1 MSAPAGTTEAAAG
14 APRPG
19 LLTGPYRTPTIGI
32 LVVVTLLAFEQ
43 MAVGTTMPVA
53 ARELGGLSMYAWGF
67 SAVFISGLVGNVLAG
82 GWADARGP
90 ALPLLTGL
98 AIFVAGLVV
107 VGTAPAMAWFVAGRA
122 VQGLG
127 SGLASVPLY
136 VIVAAV
142 YPETSRPRVFAAMSA
157 AWVVPSLVGP
167 SVGGF
172 VAQHLGWRWVFL
184 GLVPL
189 VVPAAAMLAPAL
201 RGSRTRGAL
210 PRGRTLAAVAL
221 AVGAALVLWGIDH
234 RSPLGLPGLAG
245 LAYGL
250 RVLLPRGTL
259 RLGRGLPT
267 AIAMRGLLM
276 GAMSGTE
283 AFIPLALITR
293 HGFSPTA
300 AGIVLTAGALGWSG
314 GSWFQGRFTGGS
326 RARFAVRGAALLT
339 TGVAGIAV
347 ALYTSGWAAV
357 PAWIVAGLGMGMA
370 FPTLSVTVLALS
382 APSEQGANSSALQIS
397 DTLGSSLGVGVAGA
411 LVNAAGLGA
420 GLAWTLA
427 IVIVAAAA
435 AHRVE
440 APHARLRPSPRP

>member
-1 MSAPAGTTEAAAG
+1 MSAPAETAETTGRE
-14 APRPG
+14 PRPR
-19 LLTGPYRTPTIGI
+19 LLTGPYRTTTIGI

-43 MAVGTTMPVA
+43 MAVGTAMPVA
-53 ARELGGLSMYAWGF
+53 ARDLGGLSMYAWGF
-67 SAVFISGLVGNVLAG
+67 SAVFITGLVGNVLAG

-90 ALPLLTGL
+90 AMPLFTGL
-98 AIFVAGLVV
+98 AVFVTGLVI
-107 VGTAPAMAWFVAGRA
+107 VGTAPAMTWFVAGRA

-127 SGLASVPLY
+127 SGLAVVPLY
-136 VIVAAV
+136 VIVAGV

-167 SVGGF
+167 SVGGL
-172 VAQHLGWRWVFL
+172 VAEHLGWRWVFL

-189 VVPAAAMLAPAL
+189 IVPAAAMLIPAL
-201 RGSRTRGAL
+201 RGSRTRGVL

-221 AVGAALVLWGIDH
+221 AVGAALLLWGIDH
-234 RSPLGLPGLAG
+234 RSPLALPGLAG

-276 GAMSGTE
+276 GTMSGTE
-283 AFIPLALITR
+283 VFIPLALITR
-293 HGFSPTA
+293 HGFTPTA
-300 AGIVLTAGALGWSG
+300 AGVVLTAGALGWSG
-314 GSWFQGRFTGGS
+314 GSWLQGRSTGGS
-326 RARFAVRGAALLT
+326 RARFAVLGAALLA

-347 ALYTSGWAAV
+347 ALYVSGWAAV
-357 PAWIVAGLGMGMA
+357 PAWIVGGLGMGMA
-370 FPTLSVTVLALS
+370 LPTLSVQVLALS

-397 DTLGSSLGVGVAGA
+397 DTLGASLAVGVAGA

-420 GLAWTLA
+420 GLVCTL
-427 IVIVAAAA
+427 VIAVIAATA

-440 APHARLRPSPRP
+440 APRA